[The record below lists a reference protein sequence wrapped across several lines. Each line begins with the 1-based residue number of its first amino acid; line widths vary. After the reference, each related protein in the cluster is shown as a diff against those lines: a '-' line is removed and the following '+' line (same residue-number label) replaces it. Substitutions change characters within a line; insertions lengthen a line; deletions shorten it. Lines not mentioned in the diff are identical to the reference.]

1 VVEGMSENNVWQ
13 SQVSQ
18 EMIDT
23 SGLNDNE
30 ISLLINALD
39 DAVAEICESY
49 GIE

>member
-1 VVEGMSENNVWQ
+1 MSENNVWQ

>member
-1 VVEGMSENNVWQ
+1 MSENNVWQ

-23 SGLNDNE
+23 SGLNANE